1 MNGREK
7 QQQLQASGMNNP
19 KKKAALP
26 STLTLAKRI
35 NNTVIKSLQ
44 HTYACANPN
53 WESCIFLMWFASDC
67 AWHRRTHNSAKPK
80 VDQKRGGQTRNLHCD
95 NRMIEEA
102 SSRQPQQWQIM
113 HCCKLQLYP
122 LWGFASHI
130 WPTTSEPDACLA
142 CTSYDWG
149 DRQKRP
155 AAHTTYPFRRLPWQ
169 SGAAHA
175 MRRRHSKHHNWL
187 AMAPHHGHGHRSQPE
202 CRARGGAVVPQGQ
215 A

>member
-19 KKKAALP
+19 KKKAVLP

-53 WESCIFLMWFASDC
+53 WESCIFLLWFASDC

-122 LWGFASHI
+122 
-130 WPTTSEPDACLA
+130 
-142 CTSYDWG
+142 
-149 DRQKRP
+149 
-155 AAHTTYPFRRLPWQ
+155 
-169 SGAAHA
+169 SGALHLTSGQ
-175 MRRRHSKHHNWL
+175 RRRNLMLVWHAQ
-187 AMAPHHGHGHRSQPE
+187 AMIGAIARSVLRPTPPILSEDFHGSLVLRTP
-202 CRARGGAVVPQGQ
+202 
-215 A
+215 